1 MSRLL
6 ARNAVKIRLWNNK
19 MITSNTYRA
28 LILFYKLI
36 HRVDLIKS
44 TVSPILEMRKLNSE
58 RLRHLPDITQP
69 ETAKSIKKNLK
80 PANI

>member
-58 RLRHLPDITQP
+58 RINNNNSTNKWHNQ
-69 ETAKSIKKNLK
+69 NL
-80 PANI
+80 NHYIN